1 MQPEDGNGP
10 LADRQ
15 RGLELVKGWTVA
27 AAVGALGLTGV
38 LGLAAA
44 DTFHGRTISQSSAS
58 ASASATDS
66 ATSQDSSSSQSTP
79 GDLTPQAPSQQA
91 FGGGS
96 QPPAVVSGGS

>member
-1 MQPEDGNGP
+1 MMEDMQVEERSGP
-10 LADRQ
+10 QAERQ

-44 DTFHGRTISQSSAS
+44 DTFHGRTISQTSGA
-58 ASASATDS
+58 AGDTT
-66 ATSQDSSSSQSTP
+66 TSQDDSSNQ
-79 GDLTPQAPSQQA
+79 GAFAPQAPSDQS
-91 FGGGS
+91 FGGGF